1 MYSGYYDHVFL
12 QLIQSY
18 SNSFLDVLMLAVTYL
33 GDPLFWLLIAAIIL
47 WSGREKEA
55 FHLVNLL
62 VFVVIFAGLLKFV
75 FLRARPSAT
84 AFRVLMKE
92 QIAYSFPSGHTAII
106 SGIFGYLYKRTAMI
120 LTIGLIVSIL
130 LVGYSR
136 LYLGVHFPSDII
148 GGIILGFFVG
158 RINVKINKR
167 FRKAKFKLTELE
179 DELLLI
185 LIIVVTLILLF
196 VIGDYADVALFL
208 GFYAG
213 FFIVKET
220 RHQTTYLEGRNLMI
234 KEVIGLGAIGIA
246 FIPILMFPAM
256 KMPFQFI
263 IKFCVGLWISLLYPF
278 IFEQIL
284 EARRSGVKVML
295 YNLLKIKERI
305 KE

>member
-1 MYSGYYDHVFL
+1 MYSGYYDYVFL
-12 QLIQSY
+12 HLIQSY
-18 SNSFLDVLMLAVTYL
+18 SNSFLDSLMMAVTYL
-33 GDPLFWLLIAAIIL
+33 GDPLFWLLIAAIIY

-62 VFVVIFAGLLKFV
+62 VFVVICAGMLKFF
-75 FLRARPSAT
+75 FLRARPSVT
-84 AFRVLMKE
+84 VFRVLMKE
-92 QIAYSFPSGHTAII
+92 QLAYSFPSGHTAII
-106 SGIFGYLYKRTAMI
+106 GGVFGYLYKRTAMI
-120 LTIGLIVSIL
+120 LTIGLIAAVL
-130 LVGYSR
+130 LVAYSR

-167 FRKAKFKLTELE
+167 FRKAKFRLTELE
-179 DELLLI
+179 DELILV

-220 RHQTTYLEGRNLMI
+220 KHQTTYLKGRNLII

-246 FIPILMFPAM
+246 FIPLLMFPYM
-256 KMPFQFI
+256 RMPFQFI

-284 EARRSGVKVML
+284 ESRRSGVKITI
-295 YNLLKIKERI
+295 YKLLKIKERI